1 MTVQATADNKGFHP
15 HGLNNRGGPPAFFN
29 KQVTTNQPPIWSQM
43 SSANQLKAKFGIH
56 QQQHQHQQQP
66 NHGSQMA
73 PNSPSKGIGQRWES
87 SLIDQRHGLSNDTP
101 DAADKWRG
109 ALQLEPRTPS
119 EPRAVAAQVPPRDPR
134 CHIGSSEG
142 GTVDV
147 RRGFAPSEVKRDAE
161 QRQFLTDLSKRIFSN
176 PTTHQNGRKRSLSA
190 TRVTSSVASNATKT
204 HPLQRGRSFH
214 RSHHQLMVYNSQKKL
229 QPHESSISFPRHPS

>member
-1 MTVQATADNKGFHP
+1 MTVQATVDNKGFHP
-15 HGLNNRGGPPAFFN
+15 HGLNSRGGPPAFFN
-29 KQVTTNQPPIWSQM
+29 KQVPTNQPPIWSQM

-56 QQQHQHQQQP
+56 QQQQQQQP
-66 NHGSQMA
+66 RHGTQMA

-87 SLIDQRHGLSNDTP
+87 SLKEQRDSPEAL
-101 DAADKWRG
+101 DKWSG
-109 ALQLEPRTPS
+109 ALQLEPRSPS

-134 CHIGSSEG
+134 CHIGSEG

-190 TRVTSSVASNATKT
+190 TRVTSTVASNTTKT

-214 RSHHQLMVYNSQKKL
+214 RSHHQLMVYHTAKKNTTTTA
-229 QPHESSISFPRHPS
+229 